1 MREIRAEPQRAGA
14 GPTSERRSLARWRR
28 RVVAAL
34 AVVLAAGS
42 AGCVSGG
49 GGVLSDTDLTTRD
62 LSTVRG
68 QFNTVYDFLKAHG
81 RADFTDLG
89 GRSHEILT
97 VWGRGRRSL
106 STDSPLGALL
116 YVDEEE
122 VPNPVP
128 LLRQMPMERV
138 ERLRVLRPSEASSR
152 FGGDGRRGA
161 VAIWTRGG

>member
-1 MREIRAEPQRAGA
+1 MR
-14 GPTSERRSLARWRR
+14 SETERKTGTRRGWGGTALRRWWRGM
-28 RVVAAL
+28 VTAVAVL
-34 AVVLAAGS
+34 LAAGA
-42 AGCVSGG
+42 AGCVSSG
-49 GGVLSDTDLTTRD
+49 GGVMADTDLTTQD
-62 LSTVRG
+62 LTSVRG

-106 STDSPLGALL
+106 SSDNALGALL

-128 LLRQMPMERV
+128 FLRQMPMERV
-138 ERLRVLRPSEASSR
+138 ERLRILRPSETSSR
-152 FGGDGRRGA
+152 FGGDGRRGS
-161 VAIWTRGG
+161 VAIWTTGD

>member
-1 MREIRAEPQRAGA
+1 VSTYIP
-14 GPTSERRSLARWRR
+14 PRSTASC
-28 RVVAAL
+28 V
-34 AVVLAAGS
+34 S
-42 AGCVSGG
+42 AGGG
-49 GGVLSDTDLTTRD
+49 TLAETDLTAAD
-62 LSTVRG
+62 LAAVRG
-68 QFNTVYDFLKAHG
+68 QFATVYDFLKAHG

-106 STDSPLGALL
+106 STDNPIGALL

-138 ERLRVLRPSEASSR
+138 ERLQILRASETSSR
-152 FGGDGRRGA
+152 FGGDGRQGA